1 MRERR
6 LHVAESHVSRQ
17 KHGAAPADLAT
28 LLDAVDAEPNL
39 ALSGLMT
46 MPPHDLD
53 EARRRK

>member
-1 MRERR
+1 
-6 LHVAESHVSRQ
+6 VSRQ

-28 LLDAVDAEPNL
+28 LLDAVNAEPNL